1 MKLVIVG
8 GVAAGATAAARARRL
23 DENAEITIVE
33 RGPYVSFA
41 NCGLPYRLSGD
52 IQKRSSLILQTPE
65 GFFSRYRVKVLLK
78 TEAVAIDRDSKLLKL
93 RSPEGESNLP
103 YDALI
108 LAQGGSPFVPPVEGI
123 EFPNVFRLWTIPDM
137 DAINNYIKDNNVES
151 AVVVGGG
158 FIGLKRPKPSSSAD
172 WRPRSSNSQISS
184 CPRRSRVRKPYR
196 PGFRIR
202 GSLYLYQTLPLQDRL
217 SGTGGGTQRR
227 QEGESRPGSHVRRR
241 SPQPGASQIRESS
254 HRKIRGLGGG

>member
-1 MKLVIVG
+1 LEKRKNTRIDRIRLILYFSYIQENRNMKLVIVG

-93 RSPEGESNLP
+93 RSPEVKAN
-103 YDALI
+103 
-108 LAQGGSPFVPPVEGI
+108 SPTIPHPRPGRQPLRAPVEGI
-123 EFPNVFRLWTIPDM
+123 DFPNVVRLWTIRTWTP
-137 DAINNYIKDNNVES
+137 
-151 AVVVGGG
+151 
-158 FIGLKRPKPSSSAD
+158 
-172 WRPRSSNSQISS
+172 
-184 CPRRSRVRKPYR
+184 
-196 PGFRIR
+196 
-202 GSLYLYQTLPLQDRL
+202 
-217 SGTGGGTQRR
+217 
-227 QEGESRPGSHVRRR
+227 
-241 SPQPGASQIRESS
+241 
-254 HRKIRGLGGG
+254 